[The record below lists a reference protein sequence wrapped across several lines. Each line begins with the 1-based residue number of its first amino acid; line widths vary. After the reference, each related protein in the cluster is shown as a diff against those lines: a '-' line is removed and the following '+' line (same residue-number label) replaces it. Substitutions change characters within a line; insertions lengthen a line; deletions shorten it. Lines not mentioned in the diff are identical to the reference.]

1 MDKLFFEGFE
11 KMARLYA
18 PRIKKILSIKRTPR
32 PQAENVLDY
41 GKILPRPQ
49 AENVLDY
56 GKIFAAD
63 KAKRAE
69 KLVPK
74 KERVINYQNL

>member
-1 MDKLFFEGFE
+1 MNKRFFDGFE

-32 PQAENVLDY
+32 PASENVLDY
-41 GKILPRPQ
+41 GKIL
-49 AENVLDY
+49 
-56 GKIFAAD
+56 AAD
-63 KAKRAE
+63 KAKRTE

>member
-1 MDKLFFEGFE
+1 MIMNKLFFKGFE

-18 PRIKKILSIKRTPR
+18 PRIKKILSIKRTPH
-32 PQAENVLDY
+32 PQTENVL
-41 GKILPRPQ
+41 
-49 AENVLDY
+49 NY

-69 KLVPK
+69 KLRPK
-74 KERVINYQNL
+74 KENIINYQNL